1 MFSRAILIISAI
13 LVTMSLSTVPV
24 HAADEIAIAA
34 GERGGPYYNFGRS
47 ICRLVSRKAEGLSCS
62 LLPLQRGDAP
72 DDSLA
77 NLVNVNNGAAD
88 FGLAR
93 SDWHNFA
100 VTGTGPAKYLGGKLE
115 AVRSLFS
122 IHIQP
127 VALVTR
133 RDAGI
138 GSLDD
143 LKGKRVNI
151 GRPLSDDRRSVELVM
166 GAKKWTLKDFLL
178 TDELSQADRRLAFCH
193 DRVQAMFY
201 VGSHPNAAISQ
212 TVKLCDATL
221 VSVSGAAIDKIV
233 AAKPY
238 LVHTTIEP
246 GTYAGISE
254 PIKTFGSTLTVV
266 SSADV
271 SEELVYAFVKAIFEN
286 LADLKKTHS
295 AFRNLDPAQMVQIGL
310 TAPYHIGA
318 MRYFREKGLR

>member
-1 MFSRAILIISAI
+1 MFSRVILITSAI
-13 LVTMSLSTVPV
+13 IVKMSLFTAPV
-24 HAADEIAIAA
+24 QAADEIVIGA
-34 GERGGPYYNFGRS
+34 GERSGPYYNFGRS
-47 ICRLVSRKAEGLSCS
+47 ICRLVSRKAEGLTCRM
-62 LLPLQRGDAP
+62 LPLQRGDAP
-72 DDSLA
+72 DDSLV
-77 NLVNVNNGAAD
+77 NLVNVNNGAAE

-93 SDWHNFA
+93 SDWHHFA

-122 IHIQP
+122 IHTQP
-127 VALVTR
+127 VALVAR

-151 GRPLSDDRRSVELVM
+151 GGPLSDDRRSAELVM
-166 GAKKWTLKDFLL
+166 GAKKWTQKDFPLV
-178 TDELSQADRRLAFCH
+178 DELSQADRRLAFCH

-221 VSVSGAAIDKIV
+221 INVSDPAIDKIV

-238 LVHTTIEP
+238 LVHATIEP

-254 PIKTFGSTLTVV
+254 PIKTFGSTVTVV

-271 SEELVYAFVKAIFEN
+271 SEELVYAFVKATFDN
-286 LADLKKTHS
+286 LADLKKSQS
-295 AFRNLDPAQMVQIGL
+295 AFQNLDPAQMVQIGL
-310 TAPYHIGA
+310 TAPYHSGA
-318 MRYFREKGLR
+318 MRYFRERGLR